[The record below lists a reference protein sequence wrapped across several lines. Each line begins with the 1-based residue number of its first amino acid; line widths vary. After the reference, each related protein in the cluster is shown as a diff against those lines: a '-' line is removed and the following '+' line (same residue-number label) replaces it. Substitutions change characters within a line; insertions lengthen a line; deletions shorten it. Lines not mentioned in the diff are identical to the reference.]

1 MLFAAAAVAAVL
13 LGLTFAR
20 TESATTGVSLRLK
33 SQGLVSPPERTA
45 LARLAHGAESRCT
58 ARRCAERR
66 SLQILQDLTESQEG
80 DGCSTVDYFLLYRY
94 DLLIRLKPAAPSS
107 TCATSAGLL
116 TMHMLH
122 SFYLVLAPALSSQQH
137 SCAEPESGDTCSLSL
152 FGRCGDASTT
162 R

>member
-1 MLFAAAAVAAVL
+1 MLFAAAATSAVAAVFLGMTL
-13 LGLTFAR
+13 LEQ
-20 TESATTGVSLRLK
+20 ESATTGVSLRLR

-58 ARRCAERR
+58 ESRP
-66 SLQILQDLTESQEG
+66 LQILQDLTESQEG
-80 DGCSTVDYFLLYRY
+80 GGCSPVDYFLLCRY
-94 DLLIRLKPAAPSS
+94 NLLIRLTPAAPSS

-152 FGRCGDASTT
+152 FGRCGDASTA